1 MIIILVI
8 QQAAFLIRAYL
19 IRWINDD
26 DRCITNRFTHGLIA
40 ISPELSLGD
49 VNDKIL
55 RRNLLPWQP

>member
-8 QQAAFLIRAYL
+8 QQAAFLIRTYL

-26 DRCITNRFTHGLIA
+26 DRCILNRFTHGFIA